1 MEEKMKKV
9 SVTLETIT
17 PLFLSGNDQTTV
29 ELRAASIRGQLRY
42 WYRIL
47 LGGTLTGYYP
57 QPERLGDEIHKR
69 EAEIFGTTDRGSRVL
84 VRVRGLPSH
93 RETGFSFSGKFI
105 RYLGYGLEN
114 RKAFPPGQKFDLEIS
129 LWKSANEFES
139 VIAATSW
146 ATLCLGNLGARSRRG
161 FGSLTLT
168 NEVSWGTLT
177 MKQPASLE
185 ELTDQLR
192 ANLKS
197 VVSVFEEHT
206 GHKYAAPS
214 GLPPFSVVCPQYWK
228 LLVVKT
234 PYGSWEKALD
244 AIGETLRGFRED
256 RTRQQHSRTTSSG
269 KTFSYYVTKD
279 YDAVKG
285 FFDKRGPTTPQGS
298 IFGLPHQFQFGSTG
312 DKVMIK
318 GRGDIDRRASPL
330 YIRIFKAGSKYYLG
344 LQVFKSRFLP
354 DDLEFQDLNDESHTG
369 VAEAPTYKA
378 LDDFIASLKD
388 TEEISPW
395 EG

>member
-1 MEEKMKKV
+1 MLKKV
-9 SVTLETIT
+9 SFELETVT
-17 PLFLSGNDQTTV
+17 PLFLSGNDQSTV

-42 WYRIL
+42 WYRAL
-47 LGGTLTGYYP
+47 LGGTLAAHHP
-57 QPERLGDEIHKR
+57 QPASLADEIHKR
-69 EAEIFGTTDRGSRVL
+69 EAEIFGTTDHGSRVL
-84 VRVRGLPSH
+84 IRVREIPPH
-93 RETGFSFSGKFI
+93 KETGFSFKGKFI

-114 RKAFPPGQKFDLEIS
+114 RKAFAPGQRFALDVS
-129 LWKSANEFES
+129 LWKSADDLES
-139 VIAATSW
+139 IIAATLW
-146 ATLCLGNLGARSRRG
+146 AFLHLGNLGARSRRG

-177 MKQPASLE
+177 MKGPASLA
-185 ELTDQLR
+185 ELIDQLSV
-192 ANLKS
+192 NLKS
-197 VVSVFEEHT
+197 ALSVFEKHA
-206 GHKYAAPS
+206 GRKYTAPS

-228 LLVVKT
+228 LLVIKT
-234 PYGSWEKALD
+234 PYDSWEKALD
-244 AIGETLRGFRED
+244 AIGKTLREFRED
-256 RTRQQHSRTTSSG
+256 RTKGLHSRATSSG

-285 FFDKRGPTTPQGS
+285 FFDKSGPTTPQGS

-330 YIRIFKAGSKYYLG
+330 FIRIFKAGSEYYLG

-354 DDLEFQDLNDESHTG
+354 GDLEFKDLNDELHTR
-369 VAEAPTYKA
+369 VVNAPTYKA
-378 LDDFIASLKD
+378 LDDFIATLKN
-388 TEEISPW
+388 TEEINPW

>member
-1 MEEKMKKV
+1 MIQTVKFN
-9 SVTLETIT
+9 LEVIT
-17 PLFLSGNDQTTV
+17 PLFLSGNDQKTV

-42 WYRIL
+42 WYRAL
-47 LGGTLTGYYP
+47 LGGTLTAYYL
-57 QPERLGDEIHKR
+57 QPEELADEIHKR
-69 EAEIFGTTDRGSRVL
+69 ETKIFGTIDRGSRVL
-84 VRVRGLPSH
+84 VRIREVPPH

-114 RKAFPPGQKFDLEIS
+114 RKAFLPGQKFDLEIG
-129 LWKSANEFES
+129 LWRSANELES
-139 VIAATSW
+139 VITATLW
-146 ATLCLGNLGARSRRG
+146 ATLYLGNLGARSRRG

-168 NEVSWGTLT
+168 NEVSWGALTL
-177 MKQPASLE
+177 KQPTSLE
-185 ELTDQLR
+185 ELTEQLR

-197 VVSVFEEHT
+197 VVSVFEEHA

-214 GLPPFSVVCPQYWK
+214 GVPPFSVICSQYWK
-228 LLVVKT
+228 FLVLRT
-234 PYGSWEKALD
+234 PYDSWEKALD
-244 AIGETLRGFRED
+244 AIGAILRGFRED
-256 RTRQQHSRTTSSG
+256 RKRPQHSRTTSSG

-285 FFDKRGPTTPQGS
+285 FFSSGGPATPQGS

-318 GRGDIDRRASPL
+318 GQGNIDRRASPL
-330 YIRIFKAGSKYYLG
+330 YIRIFKAGDKYYLG

-354 DDLEFQDLNDESHTG
+354 GDLEFEDLNDKSHTR
-369 VAEAPTYKA
+369 VVKAPTYKA

-388 TEEISPW
+388 TEEINPW